1 MITQVTS
8 FQNIGL
14 ESKTITVE
22 VGTRRGEAK
31 THIVG
36 LADTAIQESKQ
47 RIWMAIRSM
56 NVQLSTCSVTTINL
70 APADVRKSGPRYDL
84 PITIGILVTH
94 GKIKVSKEQLAKTAF
109 VGELALDGSLRH
121 VTGVVSAAIACKK
134 NGMNTLVVPYVN
146 GPEAS
151 SISGIQVIA
160 AHNVTEVIAIL
171 EGKQIA
177 QIIPCT
183 IQNILK
189 HCIDFADVKGQPQAK
204 RALEIAAAGGH
215 NVLLSGAPGSG
226 KTLLAKALPG
236 ILPPLNTEESIE
248 VTQIYSI
255 ANSLQNGGSLMQE
268 RPFRTVHHTASGVSI
283 VGGGREPGP
292 GEVSLAH
299 HGVLFLDE
307 LAEFPTQVLEV
318 LRQPL
323 EDKTITVTRTHGS
336 VTFPANFILV
346 AAMNPP
352 QYSAGSAKRMQK
364 KLSAPFLDRIDLTID
379 VEPVKI
385 EDLQSSTT
393 AKSES
398 SHIILQRVTKA
409 RALQKNRFKHSGI
422 NTNKE
427 MSVQQLE
434 IHCPLSSDVKA
445 LLSKAIKNLQLSAR
459 GYHRTIKVA
468 RTIADLHQEEAIK
481 PEHIAEALQYR
492 QPILPT

>member
-47 RIWMAIRSM
+47 RIWMAIRSIG
-56 NVQLSTCSVTTINL
+56 VQLSTCSVTTINL

-84 PITIGILVTH
+84 PIAIGILISH
-94 GKIKVSKEQLAKTAF
+94 GKLTLQKEHLANTAF

-121 VTGVVSAAIACKK
+121 ITGVVSAAIACKQH
-134 NGMNTLVVPYVN
+134 GIGTLVVPYIN
-146 GPEAS
+146 GPEAA
-151 SISGIQVIA
+151 SISGVTIIA
-160 AHNVTEVIAIL
+160 AHNIQEVIAVL
-171 EGKQIA
+171 EGKKAA
-177 QIIPCT
+177 QT
-183 IQNILK
+183 ICKSSTKTIKNW
-189 HCIDFADVKGQPQAK
+189 IDFADVRGQPQAK

-226 KTLLAKALPG
+226 KTLLAKALPS
-236 ILPPLNTEESIE
+236 ILPPLNNQEAIE

-255 ANSLQNGGSLMQE
+255 ANSLQSSSGLMQE

-292 GEVSLAH
+292 GEISLAH

-323 EDKTITVTRTHGS
+323 EDKTITVTRTNGS

-352 QYSAGSAKRMQK
+352 QYSAGTAQRLKK
-364 KLSAPFLDRIDLTID
+364 KLSAPFLDRIDLMID

-385 EDLQSSTT
+385 EDLQASATKEESSTT
-393 AKSES
+393 
-398 SHIILQRVTKA
+398 ILNRVTKA
-409 RALQKNRFKHSGI
+409 RLLQSSRFKHTTI

-427 MSVQQLE
+427 MSVKDLE
-434 IHCPLSSDVKA
+434 THCPLSKNVKI
-445 LLSKAIKNLQLSAR
+445 LLAKAVSNLHLSAR

-468 RTIADLHQEEAIK
+468 RTIADLHEEECIK
-481 PEHIAEALQYR
+481 VEHVAEALQYR
-492 QPILPT
+492 QQILPT